1 MDYGRPPILF
11 VALWGLFAAAML
23 FAQHEIVTSGGK
35 LLNVVDIQ
43 DPEMTMQLA
52 SLE

>member
-1 MDYGRPPILF
+1 LGPIRCRD
-11 VALWGLFAAAML
+11 A
-23 FAQHEIVTSGGK
+23 FAQNQIVTNGGK

-52 SLE
+52 SLD

>member
-11 VALWGLFAAAML
+11 VAVWGLFALAML
-23 FAQHEIVTSGGK
+23 FTQNQIVTSGGK
-35 LLNVVDIQ
+35 LLNVVDIH